1 MSLTSGTLW
10 VVATPLGN
18 LGDFSPRARET
29 LERADLVLAE
39 DTRRAGLLFQ
49 RLGLTVNKTMSYFEH
64 NELSKLQSV
73 IDVLEQGADVALISD
88 AGVPLVSDPGFALVR
103 ACREQNIRVAP
114 VPGPSAV
121 HTALMA
127 SGLPPLPYVFLGY
140 APRKPGE
147 RKRFFEPYA
156 RLAVTL
162 IFFERKNRLAET
174 LAGAHAV
181 LGERDFCIARELTKD
196 HEEFILGR
204 LSCLDQM
211 DFDLLGEITIVIGP
225 PDANAKTGETE
236 LDELIEAERA
246 AGGSSKEIAKRLKS
260 ETAGWTTKEIYD
272 RIRQKDGK

>member
-29 LERADLVLAE
+29 LELADLVLAE

-49 RLGLTVNKTMSYFEH
+49 RLGLTVKKTMSYFEH
-64 NELSKLQSV
+64 NELSKLKSV
-73 IDVLEQGADVALISD
+73 LDVLLQGADVALISD

-140 APRKPGE
+140 APRKAGE
-147 RKRFFEPYA
+147 RRRFFEPYA
-156 RLAVTL
+156 RLAATL

-174 LAGAHAV
+174 LAVAHDA
-181 LGERDFCIARELTKD
+181 LGDRDFCIARELTKA
-196 HEEFILGR
+196 HEEFIIGR
-204 LSCLDQM
+204 LGCLDQVN
-211 DFDLLGEITIVIGP
+211 FDLLGEITIVIGP
-225 PDANAKTGETE
+225 PDADARTSEIE
-236 LDELIEAERA
+236 LDEIIAAESA
-246 AGGSSKEIAKRLKS
+246 SGGSSKEIAKRVKS
-260 ETAGWTTKEIYD
+260 GTRGWTTKEIYN

>member
-49 RLGLTVNKTMSYFEH
+49 RLGLTVKKSMSYFEH
-64 NELSKLQSV
+64 NELAKLEGILQ
-73 IDVLEQGADVALISD
+73 ILEQGADVALISD
-88 AGVPLVSDPGFALVR
+88 AGVPLVSDPGFVLVR
-103 ACREQNIRVAP
+103 ACRELGIRVSP

-127 SGLPPLPYVFLGY
+127 SGLPPLPHAFLGY

-156 RLAVTL
+156 GMAITL
-162 IFFERKNRLAET
+162 IFFERKNRLRET
-174 LAGAHAV
+174 LESAYAA
-181 LGERDFCIARELTKD
+181 LGDRDFCIARELTKT

-204 LSCLDQM
+204 LSRLNELDL
-211 DFDLLGEITIVIGP
+211 DLLGEITLVVGP
-225 PDANAKTGETE
+225 PDPGTKTGEAE
-236 LDELIEAERA
+236 LDGLIATESAS
-246 AGGSSKEIAKRLKS
+246 GGSPKEIAKRVKAV
-260 ETAGWTTKEIYD
+260 TTGWTTKAIYD
-272 RIRQKDGK
+272 RMRQKG

>member
-18 LGDFSPRARET
+18 LGDLSPRARET
-29 LERADLVLAE
+29 LEQADLVLAE

-49 RLGLTVNKTMSYFEH
+49 RAGLTVKKTMSYFEH
-64 NELSKLQSV
+64 NELSKLESV
-73 IDVLEQGADVALISD
+73 LQVLKDGADVALISD
-88 AGVPLVSDPGFALVR
+88 AGVPLVSDPGFVLVR
-103 ACREQNIRVAP
+103 ACRQQEIRVAP

-147 RKRFFEPYA
+147 RQRFFEPYA

-162 IFFERKNRLAET
+162 IFFERKNRLADC
-174 LAGAHAV
+174 LASANAV
-181 LGERDFCIARELTKD
+181 LGDRDFCIARELTKD

-204 LSCLDQM
+204 LGRLQDM
-211 DFDLLGEITIVIGP
+211 NLDLLGEITIVVGP
-225 PDANAKTGETE
+225 PDSGSRTSERE
-236 LDELIEAERA
+236 LDVLIEEERA
-246 AGGSSKEIAKRLKS
+246 IGGSPKDIAKRVK
-260 ETAGWTTKEIYD
+260 AAAVGWTTKEIYD
-272 RIRQKDGK
+272 QIQQKDSK